1 MILFAAFYIYFLME
15 VIMASK
21 WKDSDFI
28 VNELKSK
35 INWMSSIVERWTTNV
50 KNKISDESVIVIE
63 KAKGLTQKAWDTIK
77 EWKEYVIDKYKTIK
91 TKLKSTKST
100 TIKKGSKS
108 KGTDMNEKLVWELI
122 KSNQELIDITK
133 ELINKYDKCLKL
145 TEQINKNLSKKK

>member
-35 INWMSSIVERWTTNV
+35 FNWMSSIVEKWTTNV

-63 KAKGLTQKAWDTIK
+63 KAKGLTQKAWKTIK
-77 EWKEYVIDKYKTIK
+77 EWKEYVLDKCKTIK
-91 TKLKSTKST
+91 TKLQSTKST
-100 TIKKGSKS
+100 TVKKELKS
-108 KGTDMNEKLVWELI
+108 KGTDINEKLIWELV